1 MKNKLN
7 RRDFCQTTLLSS
19 MALALP
25 GSITEWQSS
34 SMKKINAVKG
44 PLITDTFIHLFDWPF
59 RELKYSDTAKLVDK
73 LKHHSIGEAWAG
85 NFEALFHKDIDG
97 TNRRLFEE
105 CRKVDPD
112 FLRPVGSVN
121 TTWPDWEEDLRRCD
135 ENYKMAGIRIHPVY
149 QMIDLSSAEF
159 KQLVDKATKR
169 GLFIQIAGDLEDIR
183 HHHPLE
189 NTLNIPFNPILDV
202 AKAIPTARIQMV
214 HWNRE
219 INKNLL
225 AKLVDQTNIVFD
237 TSWTEGA
244 GEMGGLIDGDSW
256 SGPDQKIS
264 ADRFLFGSHAP
275 FFAVESALLK
285 LFEHPLK
292 EEQLRMVMKQNAGKF
307 IEVG

>member
-19 MALALP
+19 MALAIP
-25 GSITEWQSS
+25 GSITGLQSLS
-34 SMKKINAVKG
+34 KEKTNAVKG

-59 RELKYSDTAKLVDK
+59 RELKYSDTGELVDK

-105 CRKVDPD
+105 CQEMDTD
-112 FLRPVGSVN
+112 FLKPVGSVN

-149 QMIDLSSAEF
+149 QMIDLSSTEF
-159 KQLVDKATKR
+159 KQLVEKATKR
-169 GLFIQIAGDLEDIR
+169 GMFIQVAGDLEDFR
-183 HHHPLE
+183 HHHPLVE
-189 NTLNIPFNPILDV
+189 VRSYPFEPILDV
-202 AKAIPTARIQMV
+202 AKAIPGARIQMV
-214 HWNRE
+214 HWNRQ
-219 INKNLL
+219 INGNLL
-225 AKLVDQTNIVFD
+225 KKLVDQTNIVFE
-237 TSWTEGA
+237 TSRIEGA

-264 ADRFLFGSHAP
+264 ANRFLFGSHAP

-285 LFEHPLK
+285 LFEHPL
-292 EEQLRMVMKQNAGKF
+292 EENQLRKVMTQNAEKF
-307 IEVG
+307 IKAS